1 MFELPVNFG
10 SYSNSIP
17 LSISHGRAYIEEIGE
32 LNLWKASFTVD
43 LPRTGKIEV
52 EISIHKDSVYAVIG
66 CEQGAPRTE
75 LEIQAPVLEKNLGL
89 NDLQLASLRFQALR
103 PEQN

>member
-1 MFELPVNFG
+1 MYLIINIILNPPETEPAEQ
-10 SYSNSIP
+10 
-17 LSISHGRAYIEEIGE
+17 LSCVCSKE
-32 LNLWKASFTVD
+32 SC
-43 LPRTGKIEV
+43 KIEV
-52 EISIHKDSVYAVIG
+52 EISIHKDSVYVVIG